1 MIFFIVRNKVTTGPA
16 EQFSKCGRR
25 ATSFEVGGGG
35 TFIMVYL
42 VPTHYF
48 SIQFQLI
55 NNFLNSLTNEKGVSN
70 KKGVTMHSSIII
82 FACFIRFQS
91 FSFLSLRLFRTF
103 FLTIV
108 EGSHFFN
115 LRAAEKDLFLLRWLQ
130 DLPAEPC
137 KSGQIYSSCSAEVIP
152 ETSSCCLPCRRIQFV
167 FKKS

>member
-1 MIFFIVRNKVTTGPA
+1 
-16 EQFSKCGRR
+16 
-25 ATSFEVGGGG
+25 
-35 TFIMVYL
+35 MVYL
-42 VPTHYF
+42 VSTHYF

-167 FKKS
+167 FKKSQLRGDLRTLINKTPLFVRILHHLDVENAEVYD